1 MLVQLGFVHAESQSG
16 VTHGSLDVVIT
27 RDFNGIFGFHGF
39 CSCIGVFQCPAFFE
53 GRDVILVGRD
63 FAFQRFQLEYVY
75 GVIVVDTACHIDDTA
90 IVRCDIRI
98 SYFIVRA
105 AYGYNACS
113 GFDCFIAEVCFSV
126 YRFFG
131 KGVASD
137 SNTVFIIGT
146 RTGTESYAAFFVHN
160 GIRTNRRCEFRTGI
174 RPMADRCRFF
184 FKRTRLHAQ
193 CRAVVSFR
201 HRRDTDRRRIAVMR
215 LRACAQCGRLIT
227 ECARVKADCHGFFLR
242 SFVCFRLC
250 IIVNRFIRVSRF
262 PFIRRFRHGRCVVRS
277 CLTHIGTLTDGNA
290 ATARC
295 TYRAVYSYCNSAVRQ
310 RFCFRT
316 DADATLSSCFRL
328 RSQCKCLVFRYA
340 RLIPDR
346 RAEIIRFHLCFCTDG
361 NIPTAIYFTV

>member
-1 MLVQLGFVHAESQSG
+1 M
-16 VTHGSLDVVIT
+16 
-27 RDFNGIFGFHGF
+27 
-39 CSCIGVFQCPAFFE
+39 
-53 GRDVILVGRD
+53 
-63 FAFQRFQLEYVY
+63 
-75 GVIVVDTACHIDDTA
+75 DTACHIDDTA
-90 IVRCDIRI
+90 IVCGEILIPYFVRRIADRDDTRC
-98 SYFIVRA
+98 
-105 AYGYNACS
+105 
-113 GFDCFIAEVCFSV
+113 GFDFFVAEVCFSV
-126 YRFFG
+126 NRFFRE
-131 KGVASD
+131 GVAAD
-137 SNTVFIIGT
+137 RDAVFIIGT
-146 RTGTESYAAFFVHN
+146 RAESERYAAFFVHN
-160 GIRTNRRCEFRTGI
+160 GIGAESRCEFRTGV
-174 RPMADRCRFF
+174 RPMTDRRRFF
-184 FKRTRLHAQ
+184 FKCTRLHAQ

-201 HRRDTDRRRIAVMR
+201 HRRRTDRRRVAVMR

-277 CLTHIGTLTDGNA
+277 CLTHIGTLTDSNA

-295 TYRAVYSYCNSAVRQ
+295 TYRAVYSYCNSTVRQ